1 MPNNSKQTISD
12 TKYKKSD
19 VGMPKDSFV
28 YCCFNKHYKITPQ
41 IFDLWIDILNS
52 VNKSVLWLNSTEEET
67 KKIYLNMLK
76 KKV

>member
-1 MPNNSKQTISD
+1 
-12 TKYKKSD
+12 
-19 VGMPKDSFV
+19 MPKDSFV

-67 KKIYLNMLK
+67 KKNSDKFQNIYFWYYK
-76 KKV
+76 KNPLYQK